1 MQKYHNPK
9 YDNYYMSLAVLA
21 ASNSVSERKQ
31 VGACIVLPNG
41 LISLGWNGTAAG
53 TNNCCED
60 ASGETLPTV
69 IHAEVNA
76 LKKLLVAGVSVRG
89 AVVYCTYSPCI
100 NCAVQLVDLGIKE
113 YVYQH
118 DYKDLSGIKFLHES
132 GVVMRRRLA

>member
-1 MQKYHNPK
+1 MQKYHSPK
-9 YDNYYMSLAVLA
+9 YDDYYMGLAVLA
-21 ASNSVSERKQ
+21 AINSASARKQ
-31 VGACIVLPNG
+31 VGACIVLSNG

-53 TNNCCED
+53 MNNCCED
-60 ASGETLPTV
+60 SLGETLPTV

-89 AVVYCTYSPCI
+89 AVIYCTYSPCI

-118 DYKDLSGIKFLHES
+118 DYKDPSGIKFLQES
-132 GVVMRRRLA
+132 GVVMRKR